1 MNRAADS
8 LLSRLALWLVALV
21 YGLSMPGVAP
31 TLMVSLSALGDD
43 HPVEMVFD
51 HGHLDLVLHHDEEPT
66 GHDEEGAVSHQHD
79 QDHVLHFESDSEMRS
94 TTSTRLSVAAP
105 MSVHLVC
112 VEAFVPA
119 RLAVSD
125 AVRPQWGRAQPG
137 ASAVMRCL
145 RTTVILV

>member
-31 TLMVSLSALGDD
+31 MLMVSLSSLTHD

-66 GHDEEGAVSHQHD
+66 GHHEEGEVSHRHD
-79 QDHVLHFESDSEMRS
+79 QDHVLHFETDSEMRS
-94 TTSTRLSVAAP
+94 TSSTRLGVAAP
-105 MSVHLVC
+105 MAVHLVS

-119 RLAVSD
+119 RLAVSEE
-125 AVRPQWGRAQPG
+125 VRPQRGRAPPSV
-137 ASAVMRCL
+137 SAVMRCL